1 MFVHRFCTPPTQLA
15 TLAKFFIALATILL
29 TFPALAQYTT
39 GTINGVVHDPSG
51 ATVGSAVITAT
62 SRETGLT
69 RNATTTLDGAFSFAN
84 LPVGSYTVTANMPGF
99 TIQKIDIT
107 LTAGHISRWEP
118 MLKVGASDQT
128 VNVAATSL
136 SLETEGHQLAD
147 TVTSQEIEN
156 LPANGR
162 TVFSTLT
169 QSANVQGYTGSGNS
183 RSDINFFGVTANA
196 LTIGGNAYGM
206 ESFLEDGVTNYNL
219 LTKTANVQPSIEGT
233 QEVTIVRNGANARFD
248 EPNVV
253 NVVTKS
259 GTNQFHG
266 RVYDYLRN
274 DDLNAYVKNNTTK
287 AQLRYNQFGANLGGP
302 LLHNKLFFLFDYSGL
317 RQSSLSIL
325 NANVPTVAEK
335 QGDFSA
341 DNFTVYDPS
350 TYNPATKTIQPFPG
364 NKIPYISDFAKKF
377 LAYFPDPTGNPNA
390 GYNYYAR
397 GAARTNYDLYFGRV
411 DYIIGSKDT
420 LHGSYTTT
428 NPADT
433 SPSWALG
440 NIFNGASTRDAK
452 NAYAEWTHIFSP
464 NVVNTGR
471 FGYNYSDIEERI
483 SGNGRENYSQEFGL
497 TALSPAPEQWAPPIV
512 YLTAPHT
519 SLGNATA
526 PDGARQHLFQY
537 ADEVNWV
544 RGRHTFV
551 FGFQLD
557 RVHFN
562 ADWTVY
568 NNGLFRF
575 SGIYTNNHAAKPAG
589 GSDIADLLLGLPYN
603 AEAGIGASTAALR
616 QYNFMPYVQDDWR
629 ITDKLTLNL
638 GMRYDFYEAPADA
651 NGHSHVYNVSDNT
664 THVGTFRQSYNNFA
678 PRFGFAYAT
687 GSDMTVRGGYGI
699 YYSLPLY
706 NNYQFLMLNPPNY
719 YLQNNTYTNAQV
731 VPTYDAFDPHPT
743 SSSQAPYT
751 VALNNPTPYVQQW
764 NVAVQRSIG
773 AQTVIQISY
782 LGNKSTHTQIRH
794 NPNQASLPTDF
805 NNPGTLQSRRPYPWV
820 GDVLEAS
827 NLGAG
832 NYNGLE
838 LEWRGH
844 FRNGIAFNANYVY
857 SKAMDILTTEEL
869 YPASGTDLSR
879 DWGPADYNHK
889 HVVKVSGVAPLPFG
903 RGRHWANQNPILD
916 ETIGG
921 WNLSAVLSM
930 NGGFPFYI
938 SATDNSNTGGSH
950 ASRANQTCN
959 PKLDHP
965 TINRWFN
972 TACFVQPG
980 PYELGNERRNNLI
993 APRNTDTNLSL
1004 SKNFPTFREQF
1015 LQFRADIFHALN
1027 HPLPNTP
1034 AATVAANVPTNF
1046 GVISSFGGSRA
1057 VQLSLKYAF

>member
-1 MFVHRFCTPPTQLA
+1 M
-15 TLAKFFIALATILL
+15 
-29 TFPALAQYTT
+29 
-39 GTINGVVHDPSG
+39 
-51 ATVGSAVITAT
+51 
-62 SRETGLT
+62 
-69 RNATTTLDGAFSFAN
+69 
-84 LPVGSYTVTANMPGF
+84 TANMPGF

-107 LTAGHISRWEP
+107 LTAGQHLPVGTDAQGGRVGPDGERRRHIAFIGDGGPPE
-118 MLKVGASDQT
+118 
-128 VNVAATSL
+128 
-136 SLETEGHQLAD
+136 LAD
-147 TVTSQEIEN
+147 TVMSQEIEN

-169 QSANVQGYTGSGNS
+169 QSANVQGYTGSGDR

-206 ESFLEDGVTNYNL
+206 ASFLEDGVTNYNL

-233 QEVTIVRNGANARFD
+233 QEVTMVRNGANARFD

-350 TYNPATKTIQPFPG
+350 TYNPATKTDPAVSWQQNSPHLRLRKEI
-364 NKIPYISDFAKKF
+364 

-440 NIFNGASTRDAK
+440 DIFNGASTRDAK

-537 ADEVNWV
+537 ADEVNWA

-575 SGIYTNNHAAKPAG
+575 SGIYTNNHASKPAG

-629 ITDKLTLNL
+629 ITKKLTLKL

-664 THVGTFRQSYNNFA
+664 THAGTFRQSYNNFA

-687 GSDMTVRGGYGI
+687 GSNMTVRGGYGI
-699 YYSLPLY
+699 CFTLFRS
-706 NNYQFLMLNPPNY
+706 
-719 YLQNNTYTNAQV
+719 TT
-731 VPTYDAFDPHPT
+731 TT
-743 SSSQAPYT
+743 SSSC
-751 VALNNPTPYVQQW
+751 
-764 NVAVQRSIG
+764 
-773 AQTVIQISY
+773 
-782 LGNKSTHTQIRH
+782 STHQTTTCRTTLI
-794 NPNQASLPTDF
+794 PT
-805 NNPGTLQSRRPYPWV
+805 RR
-820 GDVLEAS
+820 
-827 NLGAG
+827 
-832 NYNGLE
+832 
-838 LEWRGH
+838 
-844 FRNGIAFNANYVY
+844 
-857 SKAMDILTTEEL
+857 
-869 YPASGTDLSR
+869 
-879 DWGPADYNHK
+879 
-889 HVVKVSGVAPLPFG
+889 
-903 RGRHWANQNPILD
+903 
-916 ETIGG
+916 
-921 WNLSAVLSM
+921 
-930 NGGFPFYI
+930 
-938 SATDNSNTGGSH
+938 
-950 ASRANQTCN
+950 
-959 PKLDHP
+959 
-965 TINRWFN
+965 
-972 TACFVQPG
+972 
-980 PYELGNERRNNLI
+980 
-993 APRNTDTNLSL
+993 
-1004 SKNFPTFREQF
+1004 
-1015 LQFRADIFHALN
+1015 
-1027 HPLPNTP
+1027 
-1034 AATVAANVPTNF
+1034 
-1046 GVISSFGGSRA
+1046 
-1057 VQLSLKYAF
+1057 